1 MLVVLLLVVEAKYK
15 ANHAEK
21 SSTDEKFSLATNR
34 GKYQILNTCFPTRAK
49 PLLPKDHSC
58 VLLPKT
64 PPPAVLQPHH
74 LFSTFRQS
82 EDSSEGVDL

>member
-1 MLVVLLLVVEAKYK
+1 MQKNQAVMR
-15 ANHAEK
+15 
-21 SSTDEKFSLATNR
+21 SSLATTNR